1 MSLSEWRKNGWLKSH
16 QTSPQEIADLLAVA
30 DRDLKDC
37 QTKGLSD
44 DWKFNIAYNAALQ
57 ASSAALAASGYAVA
71 KGDSN
76 HFRVIQSLAFTIS
89 ADAAAIQ
96 RFDGFRKK
104 RSMSVYDAAG
114 VITSAEAGQIIRFSV
129 DLAGQI
135 KLWLRTNHPTLLK

>member
-1 MSLSEWRKNGWLKSH
+1 MTLSDWQKNGWLKSH
-16 QTSPQEIADLLAVA
+16 ATSPQEIAGLLALA

-37 QTKGLSD
+37 RTKGLSD

-76 HFRVIQSLAFTIS
+76 HFRVIQSLAFTIG
-89 ADAAAIQ
+89 ADTTSIH
-96 RFDGFRKK
+96 RFDSFRKK

-114 VITSAEAGQIIRFSV
+114 VIASAEAIQIIRFAG
-129 DLAGQI
+129 DLVEQI
-135 KLWLRTNHPTLLK
+135 KQWLRSNHPELMP